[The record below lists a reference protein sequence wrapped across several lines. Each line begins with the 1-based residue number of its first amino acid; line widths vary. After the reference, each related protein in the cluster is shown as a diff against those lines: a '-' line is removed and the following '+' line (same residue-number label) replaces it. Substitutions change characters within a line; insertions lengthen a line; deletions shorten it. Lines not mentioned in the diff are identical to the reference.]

1 MLTEWYDNHRAVSSE
16 MTTEDSQKLLG
27 RLTRWW
33 KEAGEQWGVQSSLRP
48 ELPIPEPV
56 ESTRIPNPITEPT
69 TSSTN
74 GHGNGNGN
82 GSFPLPMFGSSR
94 SNSCSLAKPSAPHRL
109 SPPRKLSALLESS
122 HGHSHS
128 HSHSRHSVSSNGLG
142 LDLHTS
148 IKMQTSPRD
157 SIPFPFP
164 ESASSTTTTTL
175 TLPTPTS
182 AFKYP
187 DMASLAPYRPRAHS
201 NVSNVDMNSSYTTR
215 SPRSPADEPSPMLGL
230 KLGERGDKGF
240 TLPSLGSLGGGNR
253 DRSRSNSWWRDN
265 KQNDRSPLGIAALI
279 SAAEERGEV

>member
-33 KEAGEQWGVQSSLRP
+33 KEAGEQWGVRSPLRP
-48 ELPIPEPV
+48 EVLEPA
-56 ESTRIPNPITEPT
+56 ESTRIPPSIAEPA
-69 TSSTN
+69 TSST
-74 GHGNGNGN
+74 N

-94 SNSCSLAKPSAPHRL
+94 SNSCSLGKPSAPHRL

-122 HGHSHS
+122 HQG
-128 HSHSRHSVSSNGLG
+128 SSNGLG

-148 IKMQTSPRD
+148 IKMSSPRD
-157 SIPFPFP
+157 NMPFP
-164 ESASSTTTTTL
+164 ESASSSTTL

-187 DMASLAPYRPRAHS
+187 EMTSLAPYRARALS
-201 NVSNVDMNSSYTTR
+201 NVSNVDNSNYPIR

-230 KLGERGDKGF
+230 KLGERDKGL

-253 DRSRSNSWWRDN
+253 ARSNSWWRDN